1 MTPSRLVTLVC
12 IAQVCAQIGAYTW
25 PALLPGFIAD
35 WHITNA
41 EAGWITSLFY
51 AAYTVSVPFLV
62 TLTDRVDPRSV
73 YLTGVGLTVASHLGF
88 AAFADGPWSAG
99 VARVVAGVGWAGTYM
114 TGLKLLADRVEPA
127 LMSRAVAGHAAGI
140 GIAGALSFLFAGA
153 LNRWVGWRG
162 AFAAAAG
169 AAVIAWLLVFLW
181 APAQKRRADAPA
193 AGALF
198 DFRPALRN
206 RSAMAYAVAYC
217 AHTWEMNAL
226 RGWAVAFLAYVASA
240 TGEQSPWLAPTVVA
254 TAMGLVGTWA
264 SVAGNEVSIR
274 LGRQRLVRLAM
285 TSCVACGAVIGFL
298 GARSYPLAAALVLVY
313 GLADLARLL
322 LAHRRRGRQRRPEP
336 AGRHARA
343 ALDGRL
349 CRRLRRPP
357 HDRLDPRPRRRHVG
371 DRLGARV
378 PARRGGRADRPARLH
393 GAPAARSRRG
403 PQPRRPPL
411 TSACV
416 PRAAMG
422 LGAKLSAAA
431 WHPGFWSRSRAPDPS
446 RSIIASRCP
455 SAQLRAGRS
464 RLRRASALPGMRGRV
479 AG

>member
-1 MTPSRLVTLVC
+1 MVPESGTGLAASAIAEYPCRVTPSRLVTLVC

-99 VARVVAGVGWAGTYM
+99 MARIVAGVGWAGTYM

-169 AAVIAWLLVFLW
+169 AAVIAWLLVFVW

-193 AGALF
+193 AGTLF

-240 TGEQSPWLAPTVVA
+240 TGERSPWLAPTVVA

-274 LGRQRLVRLAM
+274 LGRQRLVRMAM

-298 GARSYPLAAALVLVY
+298 GTRSYPLAAALVLVY
-313 GLADLARLL
+313 ALLIWLDSSSLTAGAAGSAD
-322 LAHRRRGRQRRPEP
+322 P
-336 AGRHARA
+336 
-343 ALDGRL
+343 
-349 CRRLRRPP
+349 
-357 HDRLDPRPRRRHVG
+357 
-371 DRLGARV
+371 
-378 PARRGGRADRPARLH
+378 
-393 GAPAARSRRG
+393 SRRG
-403 PQPRRPPL
+403 ATLALHSMAGYAGGFVGPL
-411 TSACV
+411 TIGWILDLAGGMSPKGWGLAFLHV
-416 PRAAMG
+416 AVVALLGQLGFMALRPRDLAG
-422 LGAKLSAAA
+422 DRR
-431 WHPGFWSRSRAPDPS
+431 HTSRQSTAP
-446 RSIIASRCP
+446 R
-455 SAQLRAGRS
+455 
-464 RLRRASALPGMRGRV
+464 
-479 AG
+479 